1 MPTLREKGQEN
12 FTASVS
18 PSAEKC
24 LLTPENPRIPNI
36 LSGRD
41 PQGSGIHPL
50 AVPRPPHNPTL
61 CLRVAR
67 PGQAFP
73 SFCSSRSTKFHQKE
87 PKRGSAA
94 GGSQGMRVG
103 RSKELLESSVL
114 PEPLGVP
121 SFLQPKLCS
130 ALPKATKSIKIPPGP
145 GLSCQ
150 SLAVQSSR
158 DDSPFPVPK
167 TRRFLLPWGADS
179 PQWLWADSNEQIPA
193 PEGLWRNAWQGIPS
207 LPLNSRS
214 RNSPSEHFQ
223 DNAEPST
230 ALVPPGTLVPV
241 PNPSPIPMENEDGV
255 VFPSYFP
262 WLHL

>member
-1 MPTLREKGQEN
+1 MPTLGEKGQEN

-67 PGQAFP
+67 PGFSLLLQPPINQIPPKGAQTRE
-73 SFCSSRSTKFHQKE
+73 RSERKPRNE
-87 PKRGSAA
+87 
-94 GGSQGMRVG
+94 GG
-103 RSKELLESSVL
+103 KELLESSVL
-114 PEPLGVP
+114 PEPLGVS

-193 PEGLWRNAWQGIPS
+193 PEGLWGMPGR
-207 LPLNSRS
+207 
-214 RNSPSEHFQ
+214 EFQ
-223 DNAEPST
+223 
-230 ALVPPGTLVPV
+230 
-241 PNPSPIPMENEDGV
+241 
-255 VFPSYFP
+255 VF
-262 WLHL
+262 H